1 MLVAKKRTEGVE
13 YKKVLVQ
20 VDGGLVVAA
29 ESTQVRQ
36 EGLGLDIT
44 DCLTQ
49 QKSLQVKI
57 AESGLDQQQQGAVQ
71 Q

>member
-44 DCLTQ
+44 DCLT
-49 QKSLQVKI
+49 
-57 AESGLDQQQQGAVQ
+57 
-71 Q
+71 